1 MSHKTKANKRKRYKE
16 DPQWRADVL
25 AKVAAYDKKYKAYPE
40 YKALL
45 YQRKKLSRLR
55 TAHAFYEAKLATL
68 DKRITRTA
76 TEVVK
81 AGFKWANRRAALKR
95 S

>member
-1 MSHKTKANKRKRYKE
+1 MSHKTKAAKNKRYKE
-16 DPQWRADVL
+16 DQQFRCAVL
-25 AKVAAYDKKYKAYPE
+25 AKVAAYDKKYRAYPE
-40 YKALL
+40 FKALL

-55 TAHAFYEAKLATL
+55 SSRANYEAKITAL